1 MADEEK
7 NEKEAVTEKP
17 AKKSNKLL
25 IIILLIT
32 GLVIGGGGAAAF
44 LIFKNIKSENRE
56 GSGKESKQES
66 MTNPLKLGP
75 VMKLDPFIVNLSGAG
90 GRNYL
95 KMEISLELDNA
106 VVQTEIDNKMPRV
119 KDAILLLLSSKSF
132 EEIQHAEGKLMLK
145 NEMIA
150 LLNKILT
157 SGMIKNLYFTNFVV
171 Q

>member
-7 NEKEAVTEKP
+7 NGKEEVAEKP

-44 LIFKNIKSENRE
+44 LIFKNMKAENM
-56 GSGKESKQES
+56 GGPGKDSKQAS
-66 MTNPLKLGP
+66 MTDPLKLGP
-75 VMKLDPFIVNLSGAG
+75 VMELDPFIVNLSGAG

-106 VVQTEIDNKMPRV
+106 AVQTEIDNKMPRI

-132 EEIQHAEGKLMLK
+132 EEVQQAEGKLMLK
-145 NEMIA
+145 NQIIA
-150 LLNKILT
+150 RLNKFLT
-157 SGMIKNLYFTNFVV
+157 SGTIKNLYFTNFVV